1 MAAPS
6 NPSRYSYDPRSKR
19 YRDLITGQYVSAAQV
34 RGAVDYV
41 INAVADKLRGVTQLL
56 IDGAISVGDWQTQI
70 AALLMNL
77 HTAMGMAAYG
87 GISGMTDA
95 NTAALSAA
103 IEKQY
108 GYLLNLAQQI
118 ASGKQ
123 ALDGTLLARIEL
135 YAEASRGTYE
145 NAVRELAMADP
156 NLTEEQRVLGV
167 ADHCND
173 CVADADHWEPIGSL
187 PDIGDS
193 QCLARCHCSFEY
205 R

>member
-1 MAAPS
+1 VAAPP

-19 YRDLITGQYVSAAQV
+19 YRDLVTGQYVSAAQV

-41 INAVADKLRGVTQLL
+41 INAVSDKLRAISQLL
-56 IDGAISVGDWQTQI
+56 IDGSISVGDWQTQI
-70 AALLMNL
+70 AGLLKNL
-77 HTAMGMAAYG
+77 NTAMGMAAYG
-87 GISGMTDA
+87 GISGMSDA
-95 NTAALSAA
+95 NTAALSTA
-103 IEKQY
+103 IEKQ
-108 GYLLNLAQQI
+108 LAFLQNFAQQI

-156 NLTEEQRVLGV
+156 NLTEEQRILGV
-167 ADHCND
+167 ADHCDD
-173 CVADADHWEPIGSL
+173 CVEAADHWEPIGTL

-193 QCLARCHCSFEY
+193 ACMARCHCSFEY
-205 R
+205 K